1 MTRYTRRSARSFRS
15 VLASFRSLKCS
26 RLRRGRVAERS
37 PRRSGL
43 VVGVSV
49 YLSVLLPASTCSAGD
64 TESQPQSISS
74 ATARYFEPTRE
85 DRDSLRGGRSAKLA
99 SRRKNITNACCMAY
113 DILTVVSS
121 FRTYHRPRPPILP
134 IRASFSASG
143 DQKTTARPGYEAD
156 EAGTSTTSESSWYV
170 PAAFCYQRPC
180 RTPGSHCPPLRSR
193 HGPLRPC
200 TCQVEEGRAGWTRP
214 VRADPW

>member
-1 MTRYTRRSARSFRS
+1 M
-15 VLASFRSLKCS
+15 
-26 RLRRGRVAERS
+26 
-37 PRRSGL
+37 
-43 VVGVSV
+43 VGVSV

-74 ATARYFEPTRE
+74 ATARYFEHTRE

-180 RTPGSHCPPLRSR
+180 RRLLAVTAHLYVVAMDLSDL
-193 HGPLRPC
+193 
-200 TCQVEEGRAGWTRP
+200 
-214 VRADPW
+214 VRARWRKAAQAGLALSAPTRREAAKRPAEP